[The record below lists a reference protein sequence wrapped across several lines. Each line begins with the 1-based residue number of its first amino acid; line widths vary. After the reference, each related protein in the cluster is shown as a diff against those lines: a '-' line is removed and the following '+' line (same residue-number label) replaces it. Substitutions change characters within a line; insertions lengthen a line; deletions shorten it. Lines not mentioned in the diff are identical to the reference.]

1 MTIPRM
7 VGLLVSLAA
16 IGIAV
21 VVVRVDQMLVMRR
34 IQQLQFRQTDLRREI
49 WTQEMELA
57 RLRSPRMIRERAE
70 RIGLATGRPSG
81 EKIAGARR

>member
-7 VGLLVSLAA
+7 VGLLVALTV

-21 VVVRVDQMLVMRR
+21 VVIRVDQAVTSRR
-34 IQQLQFRQTDLRREI
+34 IQELQFRQTDLRRQI

-70 RIGLATGRPSG
+70 RFGLAVGSG
-81 EKIAGARR
+81 ESRP

>member
-7 VGLLVSLAA
+7 VGLLIALAA
-16 IGIAV
+16 LGITV
-21 VVVRVDQMLVMRR
+21 VVLRVDQMRVAQR
-34 IQQLQFRQTDLRREI
+34 IQELQFNQTELRREI

-70 RIGLATGRPSG
+70 RFGLAAAPAGPPTGSKLHR
-81 EKIAGARR
+81 

>member
-70 RIGLATGRPSG
+70 RIGLDTGRPSG

>member
-7 VGLLVSLAA
+7 VGLLICLAV

-21 VVVRVDQMLVMRR
+21 VAIRADQTRASWR
-34 IQQLQFRQTDLRREI
+34 IQQMQFEQTRMRREI

-57 RLRSPRMIRERAE
+57 RLRAPRMVRERAV
-70 RIGLATGRPSG
+70 RLGLEVVPSDD
-81 EKIAGARR
+81 GASE

>member
-7 VGLLVSLAA
+7 VGVLIALAV

-21 VVVRVDQMLVMRR
+21 VVIRLDQAATSRR
-34 IQQLQFRQTDLRREI
+34 IQELQFRQTDLRRRI
-49 WTQEMELA
+49 WTQELELA

-70 RIGLATGRPSG
+70 RFGLTVEFGESG
-81 EKIAGARR
+81 LGVRMEN

>member
-7 VGLLVSLAA
+7 VGVLLALTV

-21 VVVRVDQMLVMRR
+21 VVIRVDQAATSRR
-34 IQQLQFRQTDLRREI
+34 IQALQFRQTDLRREI
-49 WTQEMELA
+49 WTQELELA

-70 RIGLATGRPSG
+70 RFGLTVETGESG
-81 EKIAGARR
+81 TKRMARH